1 VNLSQ
6 YVLEYISKRLSYFI
20 MVGFCKLCEK
30 NNLSPLSAINK
41 GENEENMPNFEGLN
55 FMISLYSLFGLWDA
69 EVEDSTKI
77 VPI

>member
-1 VNLSQ
+1 
-6 YVLEYISKRLSYFI
+6 